1 MASRWHN
8 GRLAE
13 LRFRCASNCRAG
25 DDTKALAVTESVP
38 PVLSGC
44 EAISDSQSRAGRR
57 DPTSLAG
64 RREVLDGHLSHD
76 RTRRRHICGRPLL
89 EGRAE
94 QERCTSHEAAL
105 VGAREHGRPLA
116 QRSPSGSRGTR
127 SGVTPVLRFDVAD
140 AAARHPRGAYYR
152 LEQPRPPAAGP
163 RRRPPRVRPLPRASR
178 RFGDQAQDAR
188 IGRSSCVWAA
198 RRQTFARSKV
208 VLCERRWARSP
219 TRVHARG
226 SSSKNSEAPP
236 VPPAHRGC
244 ERHDGARISRL
255 AFPFT
260 VRDDTQVR
268 ILIKPFRACRAPRC
282 RE

>member
-198 RRQTFARSKV
+198 RRQTFASPWPSSREVAELAHDRRSSYASAGG
-208 VLCERRWARSP
+208 LGRRHASMPEGAAVKTAKLRQCRPHIAVANGTTEHGLVAWHSHLQCVMTRRS
-219 TRVHARG
+219 G
-226 SSSKNSEAPP
+226 Y
-236 VPPAHRGC
+236 
-244 ERHDGARISRL
+244 
-255 AFPFT
+255 
-260 VRDDTQVR
+260 
-268 ILIKPFRACRAPRC
+268 
-282 RE
+282 